1 MKKVVKNKVQTT
13 RELAVYLL
21 TRVERG
27 GAYAD
32 RLLASRHVSEL
43 EPRDCSFVRELVL
56 GVLRWKL
63 RLDHII
69 GTYYNNDINSL
80 QPEIRNIIR
89 LGLYQMMF
97 MDSIPDWASVNESVK
112 MTGNHYGKKTAGLV
126 NAILRRFSR
135 QGEPEISSSD
145 TIEKLSVEK
154 SCPGWIA
161 KKWIEKFGV
170 ETAEALM
177 TSCNKKHPVSIRTNT
192 IKIDSESLAN
202 ELLSEGFETVNVSD
216 IPGYFNV
223 LKGNGL
229 FETQAYK
236 KGFFTVQDPEAAM
249 ATLLLSPEQG
259 EMILDLCSAPG
270 GKTTHIAEIAKDNIL
285 IDAVDINPKRL
296 GLVKKATRKLG
307 LESINCIE
315 GDSVKFRNDS
325 GSQYDRILC
334 DVPCT
339 GTGVFSKRPDMKWRR
354 EENDLIRMSS
364 LQKAIL
370 VNAATL
376 VIPGGLIIYS
386 TCSLESEEN
395 EDIVRWFTSENDF
408 TVERDNR
415 FKKFETDYGYLILP
429 HLMDGNGAFAAKL
442 RRK

>member
-1 MKKVVKNKVQTT
+1 MKKTGKNKVQTT

-21 TRVERG
+21 TRIERG

-32 RLLASRHVSEL
+32 RLLASRQVSEL
-43 EPRDCSFVRELVL
+43 EPRDRSFVRELVL

-80 QPEIRNIIR
+80 QLEIRNIIR

-97 MDSIPDWASVNESVK
+97 MDSVPDWAAVNESVK

-126 NAILRRFSR
+126 NALLRRFSR
-135 QGEPEISSSD
+135 QREPEISSSD
-145 TIEKLSVEK
+145 PVEKLSIGK

-177 TSCNKKHPVSIRTNT
+177 TSCNEKHPVSIRTNT

-202 ELLSEGFETVNVSD
+202 ELSSEGFETVNVSD
-216 IPGYFNV
+216 MPGYFNV

-270 GKTTHIAEIAKDNIL
+270 GKATHIAEMAKDNIR

-296 GLVKKATRKLG
+296 GLVKMATRRLG
-307 LESINCIE
+307 LESINCFE
-315 GDSVKFRNDS
+315 GDSVTFRNDS
-325 GSQYDRILC
+325 DSQYDRILC

-354 EENDLIRMSS
+354 EENDLIRLSS
-364 LQKAIL
+364 LQKAIIG
-370 VNAATL
+370 NAATL
-376 VIPGGLIIYS
+376 VKPGGVIIYS

-408 TVERDNR
+408 TVERDDR

>member
-1 MKKVVKNKVQTT
+1 M
-13 RELAVYLL
+13 
-21 TRVERG
+21 
-27 GAYAD
+27 
-32 RLLASRHVSEL
+32 
-43 EPRDCSFVRELVL
+43 
-56 GVLRWKL
+56 
-63 RLDHII
+63 
-69 GTYYNNDINSL
+69 
-80 QPEIRNIIR
+80 
-89 LGLYQMMF
+89 
-97 MDSIPDWASVNESVK
+97 
-112 MTGNHYGKKTAGLV
+112 
-126 NAILRRFSR
+126 
-135 QGEPEISSSD
+135 
-145 TIEKLSVEK
+145 
-154 SCPGWIA
+154 
-161 KKWIEKFGV
+161 
-170 ETAEALM
+170 
-177 TSCNKKHPVSIRTNT
+177 
-192 IKIDSESLAN
+192 
-202 ELLSEGFETVNVSD
+202 
-216 IPGYFNV
+216 PGYFHV
-223 LKGNGL
+223 LKGKGL
-229 FETQAYK
+229 FETQAYR

-270 GKTTHIAEIAKDNIL
+270 GKTTHIAEIAQDNIR

-296 GLVKKATRKLG
+296 GLVKMATRRLE

-315 GDSVKFRNDS
+315 GDSVTFRNDS
-325 GSQYDRILC
+325 GSQYDSILC

-370 VNAATL
+370 GNAATL
-376 VIPGGLIIYS
+376 VKSGGVIIYS

-395 EDIVRWFTSENDF
+395 EDIVKWFTSENDF

>member
-1 MKKVVKNKVQTT
+1 MKKAGKNKVQTT

-21 TRVERG
+21 TRVECG

-32 RLLASRHVSEL
+32 RLLASRQVSEL
-43 EPRDCSFVRELVL
+43 EPRDRSFVRELVL

-69 GTYYNNDINSL
+69 GTYYNNNINSL
-80 QPEIRNIIR
+80 QPEIHTIIR
-89 LGLYQMMF
+89 LGLYQMIY
-97 MDSIPDWASVNESVK
+97 MDSIPDWAAVNESVK
-112 MTGNHYGKKTAGLV
+112 MANNYYGKKTAGLV
-126 NAILRRFSR
+126 NALLRRFSR
-135 QGEPEISSSD
+135 EGVPEISSSD
-145 TIEKLSVEK
+145 PVKKLSLEK

-161 KKWIEKFGV
+161 KRWIEKFGV
-170 ETAEALM
+170 ETAEAIM
-177 TSCNKKHPVSIRTNT
+177 ASCNVKHSVSIRTNT
-192 IKIDSESLAN
+192 IKTDPEPLTNVLS
-202 ELLSEGFETVNVSD
+202 SEGFETVNVSD
-216 IPGYFNV
+216 MPGYFNV

-229 FETQAYK
+229 FETQAYQ

-270 GKTTHIAEIAKDNIL
+270 GKTTHIAEMAKDNIH

-296 GLVKKATRKLG
+296 GLVKMVTKRLG
-307 LESINCIE
+307 LESITCIE
-315 GDSVKFRNDS
+315 GDSVTFRIDS
-325 GSQYDRILC
+325 DSHYDRILC

-354 EENDLIRMSS
+354 KENDVIEMSS

-370 VNAATL
+370 GNAATL
-376 VIPGGLIIYS
+376 VKPGGVIIYS
-386 TCSLESEEN
+386 TCSLEPEEN
-395 EDIVRWFTSENDF
+395 EDIIRWFTSEHDF
-408 TVERDNR
+408 TVERDDR
-415 FKKFETDYGYLILP
+415 FKKFEIDYGYLILP
-429 HLMDGNGAFAAKL
+429 HLMNGNGAFAAKL

>member
-1 MKKVVKNKVQTT
+1 MKKVGKNKVQTT

-43 EPRDCSFVRELVL
+43 EPRDRSFVRELVL

-80 QPEIRNIIR
+80 QLEIRNIIR

-97 MDSIPDWASVNESVK
+97 MDSIPDWAAVNESVK
-112 MTGNHYGKKTAGLV
+112 MTGNHYSKKTAGLV

-216 IPGYFNV
+216 MPGYFNV

-270 GKTTHIAEIAKDNIL
+270 GKTTHIAEMADDNIR

-296 GLVKKATRKLG
+296 GLVKRAIRRRG

-315 GDSVKFRNDS
+315 GDSVTFRNDS
-325 GSQYDRILC
+325 DSQYDRILC

-376 VIPGGLIIYS
+376 VIPGGVVIYS